1 MEIRRTWTF
10 RKHFAYQQ
18 IDLIAMRE
26 KHCGYS
32 LWLCCHQSEGTST
45 CWWLGC
51 NSCQAV
57 MALYASRLNQLSC
70 TLCPSVSWI
79 NPPLFQL
86 YSEFSFKN
94 LSICSMKHLVFMAD
108 ISAAESF
115 LCDFFTLA
123 GPYPTCPRLASPYPA
138 LLQPRWKTE
147 SRRAPEHLLFPSQAP
162 YRTQNNFE
170 VTEEWTSLPKITAF
184 SNMWGLRAPC

>member
-57 MALYASRLNQLSC
+57 MALYASHLNQ
-70 TLCPSVSWI
+70 LCPSVSWI

-115 LCDFFTLA
+115 LCDFFTLVHIQHA
-123 GPYPTCPRLASPYPA
+123 HDWHPPA
-138 LLQPRWKTE
+138 LLFSSLGGRLKAEELLNISCFPHKHLTELRTTLRWLK
-147 SRRAPEHLLFPSQAP
+147 SEHPC
-162 YRTQNNFE
+162 
-170 VTEEWTSLPKITAF
+170 PK
-184 SNMWGLRAPC
+184 